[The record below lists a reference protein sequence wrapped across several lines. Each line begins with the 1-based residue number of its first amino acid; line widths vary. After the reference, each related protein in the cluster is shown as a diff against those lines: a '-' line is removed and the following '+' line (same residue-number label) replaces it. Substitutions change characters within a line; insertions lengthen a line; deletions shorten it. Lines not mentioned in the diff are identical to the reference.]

1 MADNEPAEQQE
12 GVDINDSDDVNNDE
26 QYENGDYEKNPLV
39 EQFELESEKVQ
50 QQISEESENDHR
62 NLKRLENYKLMF
74 LQNN

>member
-62 NLKRLENYKLMF
+62 NLKRLENYKLF